1 MRVTDSQFF
10 TNMKRNLATRGSDYE
25 QAQEVATS
33 GLRVGK
39 PSDDPVAFARA
50 RDETTNQTRA
60 DAYQRTIDQARPSLD
75 TADQALTDVDK
86 VLGRVRDIAVQGAN
100 DTLSAN
106 DRATLS
112 NELTTLKDQLVA
124 LGNSQAGDSY
134 IFGGYKNAAPPYDA
148 AGTYTGDTT
157 APSVEVS
164 RGVQLSMGV
173 TGERI
178 FGTAGND
185 VFTTVANLQTALA
198 SGSAANISNTIT
210 EIDTRLEAARTAHSE
225 IGNNLNSA
233 DIAQAVVGRASD
245 LAKVNHSK
253 LVEAD
258 AAQAYTDLAHM
269 QSALSAAIQIAAQL
283 PPPGLVERSR

>member
-10 TNMKRNLATRGSDYE
+10 TNMKRNLATRGADYE
-25 QAQEVATS
+25 EAQEVATS

-86 VLGRVRDIAVQGAN
+86 ALGRVRDIAVQGAN

-134 IFGGYKNAAPPYDA
+134 IFGGYKNAVPPYDS

-185 VFTTVANLQTALA
+185 VFTTITNLQTALA

-225 IGNNLNSA
+225 IGNNLNAA

-253 LVEAD
+253 LVEVD